1 MPRRRRWGWRSHHS
15 CRHTTRRRRR
25 RRHHSCRHAT
35 RMKRRRR
42 WHLHNVRMRKGFT
55 LSALV
60 PLALSLE
67 WKMA

>member
-1 MPRRRRWGWRSHHS
+1 
-15 CRHTTRRRRR
+15 
-25 RRHHSCRHAT
+25 
-35 RMKRRRR
+35 MKRRRR